1 MGWMKHVIIAQAML
15 LAISMGLMS
24 CQQDM
29 KARGLANVTK
39 VGDNTNNPPPVDL
52 PVQMDEVDKA
62 AREAEKAL
70 RDATELLDGLFDADG
85 NLTIGFSSGQA
96 STQFLPDVT
105 GALKKVFDRI
115 LAAISKVKQNIDNV
129 RAKIEAEKAKLDP
142 FNPAHAALLVQLD
155 ALLAK
160 LDMVEARLDDL
171 LLKLADRVDFLL
183 GKLDQLKAKL
193 DPLNPLHFI
202 PLILLEQ
209 VRSTVLDFKTKLV
222 QIINS

>member
-1 MGWMKHVIIAQAML
+1 MKRVIMAQAML

-24 CQQDM
+24 CGQDM
-29 KARGLANVTK
+29 KARGLANATK
-39 VGDNTNNPPPVDL
+39 VGDTTNNPPPAEL

-70 RDATELLDGLFDADG
+70 RDATELLDGLVDSEG
-85 NLTIGFSSGQA
+85 NLTIEFSTGQA

-115 LAAISKVKQNIDNV
+115 LTAISKVKQNIDNV

-142 FNPAHAALLVQLD
+142 FNPAHAALLIQLD

-160 LDMVEARLDDL
+160 LDLVEARLDDL

-209 VRSTVLDFKTKLV
+209 VKSTVLDFKTKLV